1 MRRLFASLS
10 LLAVPLAAAAL
21 DVPPPPRAY
30 FNDYANVV
38 SAGTAAQ
45 IEGRLAAIE
54 QNTGHQVV
62 VAVFRS
68 LEGDSLEDFTI
79 RCAERWRVGRKGL
92 DDGAIFFVFPDD
104 RRMRLEVGYGL
115 EGTIPDAM
123 SARLLDL
130 AKPYFL
136 QQDYGGGILAVV
148 GGIDSLFKGEP
159 PPERRARRRD
169 GTSLGDLLTIL
180 LMLVFLPLLLAR
192 RRGRRPGI
200 WWGGFGGPGAGG
212 FGGGGFGGFSGGGGG
227 FGGGGASGGW

>member
-1 MRRLFASLS
+1 MRRLLASLS
-10 LLAVPLAAAAL
+10 LLTFPITTAAL
-21 DVPPPPRAY
+21 EVPPPPHAY
-30 FNDYANVV
+30 FTDYAGVV
-38 SAGTAAQ
+38 PAAAATQ

-79 RCAERWRVGRKGL
+79 RCAERWKAGRKGL
-92 DDGAIFFVFPDD
+92 DDGVIFFVFPGD

-130 AKPYFL
+130 ARPYFV
-136 QQDYGGGILAVV
+136 QQDYGAGILAVV

-159 PPERRARRRD
+159 PPERRSRRRD
-169 GTSLGDLLTIL
+169 GTSLGDLITIL

-192 RRGRRPGI
+192 RGRRRSGL